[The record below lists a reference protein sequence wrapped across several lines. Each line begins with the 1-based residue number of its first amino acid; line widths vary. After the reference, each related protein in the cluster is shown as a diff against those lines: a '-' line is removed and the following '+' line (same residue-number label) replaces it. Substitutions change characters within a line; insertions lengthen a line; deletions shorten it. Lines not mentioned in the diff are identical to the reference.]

1 MNKSL
6 SLLIISALALG
17 LNIQS
22 FSQKNKGKKDNE
34 APSYTED
41 LTSTLPVYNAFVAPN
56 LVIKPSVKVDSLK
69 TVKTKKTDDSQ
80 SVDSV
85 TEVLKKYYSNKTKA
99 KGWRIQIWDGQTHT
113 DMKSVI
119 TNYENAYSDLDLI
132 LHDEYDKTLFRVR
145 IGDFTDR
152 LEAFR
157 YLQIIKKEFPNALL
171 VPDQVELSK
180 I

>member
-1 MNKSL
+1 MDTVNKKT
-6 SLLIISALALG
+6 
-17 LNIQS
+17 LN
-22 FSQKNKGKKDNE
+22 KKDD
-34 APSYTED
+34 TE
-41 LTSTLPVYNAFVAPN
+41 S
-56 LVIKPSVKVDSLK
+56 I
-69 TVKTKKTDDSQ
+69 
-80 SVDSV
+80 DSV

-113 DMKSVI
+113 DMKEIISSYNN
-119 TNYENAYSDLDLI
+119 TFRDLDLI
-132 LHDEYDKTLFRVR
+132 LHDDYDKTLFRVR

-157 YLQIIKKEFPNALL
+157 YLQVIKKEFPNALL